1 MKLSTKSRYGTRL
14 MLELAQRQAQ
24 GFILLGD
31 IARSQKISEKYLW
44 QLASALKAAGLVNA
58 QRGVKGG
65 FALAKPARDISV
77 KDIVAV
83 LEGPIELVD
92 CQDCSREECITG
104 EIWKESSRA
113 IERVLASYNLFDL
126 AAKADRMRAKNNNG
140 YAAFGV

>member
-14 MLELAQRQAQ
+14 MLELAIRAAE

-44 QLASALKAAGLVNA
+44 QLASSLKAAGLVNA

-65 FALAKPARDISV
+65 FTLAKPAKDITV
-77 KDIVAV
+77 KDIVSV
-83 LEGPIELVD
+83 LEGKIALVD
-92 CQDCSREECITG
+92 CADCNKEECITSD
-104 EIWKESSRA
+104 IWKEASGA
-113 IERVLASYNLFDL
+113 IEKVFLSYRLSDM
-126 AAKADRMRAKNNNG
+126 AQKAVRLRAENTKS